1 MSHTHW
7 VFENLKVS
15 EEEANVYRMKKM
27 IRIIIEGDLN
37 TRRSI
42 ICDS

>member
-15 EEEANVYRMKKM
+15 EEEANAYGLKK
-27 IRIIIEGDLN
+27 IRIIISHFIFSKS
-37 TRRSI
+37 SI
-42 ICDS
+42 AVVS